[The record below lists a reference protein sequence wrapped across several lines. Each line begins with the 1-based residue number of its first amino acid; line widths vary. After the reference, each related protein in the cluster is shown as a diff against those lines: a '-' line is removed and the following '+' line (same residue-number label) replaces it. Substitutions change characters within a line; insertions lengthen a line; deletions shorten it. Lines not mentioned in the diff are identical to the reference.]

1 MFSLLAVGVS
11 VSLTGESNHRSYKGQ
26 SVLRIL
32 HQPNLDAWVEQWG
45 LNTWTKTA
53 VEDGRRATDVVVNQ
67 SGIAAAAATLG
78 ESGKGD
84 HYQYRVM
91 IDDLDALIT
100 SQREVDEYHE
110 LEEIHA
116 QMKLLAANFPSA
128 TYVDSIGDS
137 HDGNKIPIIKFG
149 GSESKLTFWIQGCI
163 HAREWISPATVMYM
177 VEELLSSKDPKVQDL
192 VKKIEFA
199 VAPCVNPDGYKFTWS
214 TDRLWRKNRRPD
226 GLCHGVDMNRNWG
239 EHWGECGASTS
250 PCSDTYRG
258 PSSMSEPEVQAV
270 ANYVTDVIG
279 QDRRIVA
286 AIDFHAYGELI
297 LRPYGW
303 ALPRQATPETDA
315 ETKALAERMKSAI
328 QSVHGRSYTSE
339 HAAELYCASGGAD
352 DWFFAVATKRAVA
365 GGLCIELRD
374 TGRYGFLLPEYE
386 IEPTGE
392 ENLAAVLLIAAEVTR
407 GI

>member
-1 MFSLLAVGVS
+1 
-11 VSLTGESNHRSYKGQ
+11 
-26 SVLRIL
+26 
-32 HQPNLDAWVEQWG
+32 
-45 LNTWTKTA
+45 
-53 VEDGRRATDVVVNQ
+53 
-67 SGIAAAAATLG
+67 
-78 ESGKGD
+78 
-84 HYQYRVM
+84 
-91 IDDLDALIT
+91 
-100 SQREVDEYHE
+100 
-110 LEEIHA
+110 
-116 QMKLLAANFPSA
+116 
-128 TYVDSIGDS
+128 
-137 HDGNKIPIIKFG
+137 
-149 GSESKLTFWIQGCI
+149 
-163 HAREWISPATVMYM
+163 M